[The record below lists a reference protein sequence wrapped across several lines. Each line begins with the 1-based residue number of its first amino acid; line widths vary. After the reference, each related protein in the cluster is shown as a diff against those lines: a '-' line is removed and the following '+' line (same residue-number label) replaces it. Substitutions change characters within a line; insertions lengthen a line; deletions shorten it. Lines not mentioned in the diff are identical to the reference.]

1 MGRGGFNG
9 GGTVVG
15 GRGRESGYSTY
26 DPAEGGRRYPGK
38 PGRRKKLDRKKSY
51 ACDRVIID
59 HFIKQKLNGVEEF
72 QFPKKTDPKLKKL
85 IRKRF
90 KNPYEWVEAHHLFND
105 MYQIQINRWERN
117 QKGET
122 ESKPKISD
130 ETKLKNNIALLQKKR
145 AELSGKIEEIDQKIL
160 LLKSILENK

>member
-1 MGRGGFNG
+1 M
-9 GGTVVG
+9 
-15 GRGRESGYSTY
+15 
-26 DPAEGGRRYPGK
+26 
-38 PGRRKKLDRKKSY
+38 
-51 ACDRVIID
+51 IID
-59 HFIKQKLNGVEEF
+59 DFIKQKLNGVEEF

-105 MYQIQINRWERN
+105 RYQIQINLWERN
-117 QKGET
+117 QKNKT

-130 ETKLKNNIALLQKKR
+130 ENKLKNNITQLQKKR
-145 AELSGKIEEIDQKIL
+145 AELSGKIEEIDQEIL